1 MDSDAPYALV
11 VIGGGAAGFFGALAF
26 AGLHPGAAV
35 CILEKAAVVLGKVRI
50 SGGGRCN
57 VTHACF
63 DPQQLIQFYPRG
75 ARELRGAFTRF
86 QPRNTIEWFE
96 ERGIPLKT
104 EADGRVF
111 PVSNSSETII
121 ACLKEEAERLNIE
134 VRCHSPVT
142 HLVKTAGDLFEINL
156 RQGSSL
162 IAHKVLLASGG
173 DRGGF
178 GLAQELGHTI
188 RPPVPSLFTL
198 VIDDQRLAGLE
209 GISVPDAHISLPRE
223 KIEAHGPLLITHW
236 GLSGPAV
243 LRLSAWGARALF
255 DCAYYTTLLV
265 NWIFPQTQETAS
277 ALFNQMRSSDGRR
290 QVISRSPLPTL
301 PLRLWKQLA
310 FAAGINGQLTW
321 ANLPRKQLLTLVGM
335 MSESQFEIRG
345 KGQFKEEFVTC
356 GGVALNEVD
365 FHSMQSRK
373 IPGLYL
379 AGEVLDIDGLT
390 GGFNFQNAWTTAW
403 IAGQSIASQS

>member
-1 MDSDAPYALV
+1 MGEFSQSA
-11 VIGGGAAGFFGALAF
+11 
-26 AGLHPGAAV
+26 
-35 CILEKAAVVLGKVRI
+35 ILQKPSSPVSKRKL
-50 SGGGRCN
+50 N
-57 VTHACF
+57 
-63 DPQQLIQFYPRG
+63 
-75 ARELRGAFTRF
+75 AFTSKCAATRQSPTWSK
-86 QPRNTIEWFE
+86 QP
-96 ERGIPLKT
+96 
-104 EADGRVF
+104 
-111 PVSNSSETII
+111 
-121 ACLKEEAERLNIE
+121 
-134 VRCHSPVT
+134 
-142 HLVKTAGDLFEINL
+142 GDLFDINL

-162 IAHKVLLASGG
+162 IARKVLLASGG

-188 RPPVPSLFTL
+188 IPPVPSLFTL

-209 GISVPDAHISLPRE
+209 GISVPHAHISLPRE
-223 KIEAHGPLLITHW
+223 KVEAHGPLLITHW

-255 DCAYYTTLLV
+255 DCAYHTSLLV
-265 NWIFPQTQETAS
+265 NWIYPQTHETA
-277 ALFNQMRSSDGRR
+277 AAIFIQMRSSDGRR
-290 QVISRSPLPTL
+290 QILSRSPLPAL

-310 FAAGINGQLTW
+310 SAAGIAEHLTW
-321 ANLPRKQLLTLVGM
+321 ANLPRKQLLTLAGLVCH
-335 MSESQFEIRG
+335 SQYEILG

-365 FHSMQSRK
+365 FRSMQSRK
-373 IPGLYL
+373 IRGLYL